1 MVGWLAGC
9 WQVLLVPFSAIL
21 VTKKEFSTETGMMEI
36 SANVLSDSMEEEL
49 NLPTVVA

>member
-1 MVGWLAGC
+1 M
-9 WQVLLVPFSAIL
+9 PFSAIL

-36 SANVLSDSMEEEL
+36 SANVLPDSMEEEL